1 MKALLLAAAL
11 LLAVSVARADQVV
24 VNGEMSGT
32 SARVAFEWPTPVRY
46 TAQRIDRRLIITFA
60 RPFEGDLSGLAAKLP
75 GVVKSARV
83 ASDGRTVVVEL
94 EKSVQLRTEVKDRSI
109 VFELADPASPPP
121 GPAQRQAAA
130 APAAAPAA
138 QPRTPPVQAQA
149 PQAQAPQAQP
159 PQAQTPQAQPAPAQP
174 APPPAAAAPARTPP
188 AQAAA
193 APPAPA
199 AATPPQAAAAPA
211 PAAQPPAA
219 QPPAV
224 PAPAARAPAASA
236 PASTTAQAAAS
247 PAAQAPAPP
256 AANAAVARP
265 PAAAAP
271 PATNG
276 TPPTAAPTAE
286 TPKPAPDGTPMAA
299 PTTPVVPQA
308 VSGTPVL
315 VKHEP
320 RGDAT
325 AVRFEWPAPAGA
337 AVFRRAGY
345 LWVVFDQ
352 PGAADFSPILAA
364 NAQVVAGFE
373 QLPSS
378 AGTAIRMAI
387 LPGVNPHVERDGLA
401 WVLELRAAELRPDIG
416 LIPEVQKTGQQGL
429 RMFVAIADPA
439 DPIRVRDPEVG
450 DELTVI
456 PVAQLGRGVDG
467 ERQYADFN
475 LLSTAQGIVAKVITD
490 ELQIRSIPDG
500 VTFVSP
506 DGLNFTHPDVLA
518 QIAAES
524 APNAF
529 GALPPG
535 RVFDMVGWRRGNLND
550 FQNQKQL
557 LQRRVAEATRVTRSQ
572 PRLDLASFY
581 FAHGLAAEAMGLLR
595 TIEVEDPDLAGRPD
609 VLALRGATR
618 FALTRFDEA
627 ALALF
632 DNSLNGKSEIE
643 LWRGATSAALGD
655 YRAAIQ
661 SFSRAGTIPPGYP
674 PNFVADIALNGA
686 EAALR
691 NRDFRSAG
699 AYLDAV
705 NDTRPGPAEQA
716 RVDYY
721 RGRIFATAGDSESAV
736 ELWTRLTKGE
746 DRWSRIRSELALLD
760 DALARKA
767 TTRAEAIQKLESLR
781 FVWRGDRLE
790 LDMLTRLGQLY
801 IEEGDI
807 RNGLTVLKQTVSAFP
822 DTAAT
827 RDITRQMTEAFS
839 NLYLQGGANAL
850 PPLAALAL
858 YEDFRELTPPG
869 AQGNEIINRLADRL
883 VAVELLER
891 AANLLDRQ
899 VKSRLEGTDKARV
912 GARLALIRLL
922 DRKPDAAIKA
932 LDDSVVQA
940 LPADVA
946 AERTRLRSRALFEL
960 ERPDDALRLIS
971 NDMTRDADL
980 LRAEITWKTAKWKE
994 ASDVFGRL
1002 VGDGDATAVDER
1014 RGQLVLNL
1022 AVSLALAGDSTR
1034 LGQIRQRFAPAMDRT
1049 QFREAFRL
1057 ITNPSEG
1064 ALNDYSK
1071 LSARF
1076 QEIDRFQA
1084 FMTSYRDKLKTT
1096 LLSAIN

>member
-1 MKALLLAAAL
+1 MRGAFAAIVMLLATSQAM
-11 LLAVSVARADQVV
+11 ADQVV
-24 VNGEMSGT
+24 VNGEMVGS
-32 SARVAFEWPTPVRY
+32 SARVAFEWPAPVRY

-60 RPFEGDLSGLAAKLP
+60 RPFEGDLSGLVAKLP

-94 EKSVQLRTEVKDRSI
+94 EKSVQLKTEVKDRSI
-109 VFELADPASPPP
+109 VFELADPSAPSE
-121 GPAQRQAAA
+121 PAQRQAAA
-130 APAAAPAA
+130 TPPATTPPA
-138 QPRTPPVQAQA
+138 QTRTPPA
-149 PQAQAPQAQP
+149 PTPSPQAQP
-159 PQAQTPQAQPAPAQP
+159 PQAAPPQPQAQPAS
-174 APPPAAAAPARTPP
+174 PPAAPPPARTPP
-188 AQAAA
+188 AQTAALP
-193 APPAPA
+193 PPA
-199 AATPPQAAAAPA
+199 TPAAPA
-211 PAAQPPAA
+211 PAPAA
-219 QPPAV
+219 PA
-224 PAPAARAPAASA
+224 PAPAARAPTPA
-236 PASTTAQAAAS
+236 PAATPPAS
-247 PAAQAPAPP
+247 APP
-256 AANAAVARP
+256 AATPPQATQP
-265 PAAAAP
+265 PAAPAATTATRPAAP
-271 PATNG
+271 APAAAPAPVAQPAAN
-276 TPPTAAPTAE
+276 TPPAAPAAE
-286 TPKPAPDGTPMAA
+286 APKPTADGSPVAA
-299 PTTPVVPQA
+299 PTTVVTPQA
-308 VSGTPVL
+308 ISGTPVL
-315 VKHEP
+315 VKHEA

-325 AVRFEWPAPAGA
+325 AIRFEWPAAAGA

-352 PGAADFSPILAA
+352 PGKADFTAIQAA

-378 AGTAIRMAI
+378 AGTVIRMAV

-416 LIPEVQKTGQQGL
+416 LQPEVQKTGQQGL
-429 RMFVAIADPA
+429 RMFVAIPDPA
-439 DPIRVRDPEVG
+439 DPVRVRDPEVG

-456 PVAQLGRGVDG
+456 PIAQLGRGVDG
-467 ERQYADFN
+467 ERHYADFN
-475 LLSTAQGIVAKVITD
+475 LLATAQGVVAKVITD

-506 DGLNFTHPDVLA
+506 DGLNFTNPDVLA

-524 APNAF
+524 SPNAF

-535 RVFDMVGWRRGNLND
+535 RVFDMVGWRRGNVGD

-572 PRLDLASFY
+572 PRLDLAGFY

-609 VLALRGATR
+609 VLALRGATK
-618 FALTRFDEA
+618 FALTRYDEA
-627 ALALF
+627 GLALF

-643 LWRGATSAALGD
+643 LWRGATYAALGD

-674 PNFVADIALNGA
+674 PNFVADIALLGA

-721 RGRIFATAGDSESAV
+721 RGRIFAAAGDSESAV

-746 DRWSRIRSELALLD
+746 DRWARIRSELALLD
-760 DALARKA
+760 DALARKV

-781 FVWRGDRLE
+781 FVWRGDRIE

-807 RNGLTVLKQTVSAFP
+807 RNGLTVLKQTASAFP

-827 RDITRQMTEAFS
+827 RDITRIMTQAFS

-869 AQGNEIINRLADRL
+869 AEGNEIINRLADRL

-932 LDDSVVQA
+932 LDDSAVQS
-940 LPADVA
+940 LPGDVA
-946 AERTRLRSRALFEL
+946 AERARLRSRALFEL
-960 ERPDDALRLIS
+960 ERPDEALRLIS
-971 NDMTRDADL
+971 GDMSRDADL

-994 ASDVFGRL
+994 ASEVFGRL
-1002 VGDGDATAVDER
+1002 VGDGDAGTVDER
-1014 RGQLVLNL
+1014 RGQLVLNW
-1022 AVSLALAGDSTR
+1022 AVSLALAGDATQ
-1034 LGQIRQRFAPAMDRT
+1034 LGQVRQRFAPSMDRT